1 MARRTNLTLKNTEWK
16 IKYLVDVALPIEIN
30 KIARKYDKIQK
41 NQYLGF
47 KLREWR
53 QNFRVE
59 IISVIIGY
67 VGGGIWKL
75 TNYLNK
81 PFEGKTLTD
90 AYHKIQTEVWLKKET
105 IT

>member
-47 KLREWR
+47 KLCE
-53 QNFRVE
+53 
-59 IISVIIGY
+59 
-67 VGGGIWKL
+67 
-75 TNYLNK
+75 
-81 PFEGKTLTD
+81 
-90 AYHKIQTEVWLKKET
+90 
-105 IT
+105 